1 MKITIQTIL
10 DTVMDSMGAT
20 DITASQI
27 IRWIAEAEAA
37 VVNDVISHYEEYRE
51 EDYPI
56 NYDGNTDR
64 ATELIAP
71 LPYSRLYEYY
81 VKAQINYQ
89 RDELE
94 RYQNDLVQ
102 YKGAMDDF
110 WCYYNERHKPIM
122 PKFEVM

>member
-1 MKITIQTIL
+1 MKITIQAIL
-10 DTVMDSMGAT
+10 DIVMDAMGMA
-20 DITASQI
+20 DVTAAQI

-37 VVNDVISHYEEYRE
+37 VVNDIISHYEGYSEKNYS
-51 EDYPI
+51 I
-56 NYDGNTDR
+56 NYDANTDR
-64 ATELIAP
+64 TTKLLAP
-71 LPYSRLYEYY
+71 FPYSRIYEYY

-94 RYQNDLVQ
+94 RYQNDLAQ